1 MRAFNII
8 NSLFNK
14 MTTKKYFWAIG
25 IAGILSI
32 VIGSVQVFAEANT
45 TVSTIHL
52 ISQKTNETWQ
62 QSTWHRISWSGVDV
76 ASSTKI
82 QIVMKGLETTNNK
95 EVVVINST
103 FGKKSALVPQNKLN
117 KFILGKY
124 RVVLKYNFGKGT
136 PNIKTEDSAGIVT
149 ITKAPD
155 PTIAITAPLQG
166 TPWANSKQRITWLSN
181 IVRIQ
186 INDKNANAYAGIRV
200 VPTYGID
207 INGKNLDLSRFSEAD
222 RKVIMNMKPK
232 DLMAIIK
239 LSDEQKE
246 KLNPAYEDPALKNSL
261 GPAFD
266 EIQKLTADG
275 MEQLKN
281 VDFIAKDEF
290 TREGVLKPYEDL
302 RDYVNT
308 DPLAKTI
315 KDNDPLFKMGLG
327 DLFGDEDTEVPE
339 KLPILIEA
347 IPVTGT
353 TVSGPIFGVPVKLAK
368 SYLEKGKHIVNLKKL
383 KPGSYKIKITTKLPK
398 KVVDKYLSGQQLTAT
413 SPAFNVTLKASS
425 NLKSTSTRD
434 LNR

>member
-1 MRAFNII
+1 
-8 NSLFNK
+8 
-14 MTTKKYFWAIG
+14 MTTKNYFWAIG
-25 IAGILSI
+25 VAGILSI
-32 VIGSVQVFAEANT
+32 ALGSIQVFAVDNT
-45 TVSTIHL
+45 TAPVINL
-52 ISQKTNETWQ
+52 VSQKKDESWQ
-62 QSTWHRISWSGVDV
+62 QSTWHRISWSGVGV
-76 ASSTKI
+76 ASSTKV
-82 QIVMKGLETTNNK
+82 QIIMKGLETTNNK
-95 EVVVINST
+95 EIVVINST

-117 KFILGKY
+117 KLTLGKY
-124 RVVLKYNFGKGT
+124 RVVLKYNFGRGAS
-136 PNIKTEDSAGIVT
+136 NIKTEDSAGIVT
-149 ITKAPD
+149 ITKAPN
-155 PTIAITAPLQG
+155 PLIAITAPLQG
-166 TPWANSKQRITWLSN
+166 TSWTNGKQRITWLAN
-181 IVRIQ
+181 VVRIQ

-207 INGKNLDLSRFSEAD
+207 ISGKNLDLSRFSEAD

-232 DLMAIIK
+232 DLMAVIK
-239 LSDEQKE
+239 LSDDMKE
-246 KLNPAYEDPALKNSL
+246 KISPGYNDPALKNSL

-290 TREGVLKPYEDL
+290 TREGILKPYEDL
-302 RDYVNT
+302 RDYINT

-353 TVSGPIFGVPVKLAK
+353 TVSGPILGVPIKLAK

-383 KPGSYKIKITTKLPK
+383 KPGSYKIKITTKLPT
-398 KVVDKYLSGQQLTAT
+398 KVVDKYLGGQQLTAT
-413 SPAFNVTLKASS
+413 SPVFNVTTKATS
-425 NLKSTSTRD
+425 NLRSTSTRN